1 MRFEKKISEPM
12 ENFWANPNYIPR
24 YISNTFVN
32 FPINLS
38 DTLQEKLFMEF
49 IFAQKTFLRLWMIW
63 GLYYKLYLK
72 LYRTLQTEADRHCR
86 DWEAEVKAHSVTK
99 SGLLQIE
106 KENEDQRKTID
117 DMTAKLSRA
126 LEERKTFKTKYE
138 RMKKVKSNLDRR
150 AESYR

>member
-1 MRFEKKISEPM
+1 M
-12 ENFWANPNYIPR
+12 
-24 YISNTFVN
+24 
-32 FPINLS
+32 
-38 DTLQEKLFMEF
+38 
-49 IFAQKTFLRLWMIW
+49 
-63 GLYYKLYLK
+63 
-72 LYRTLQTEADRHCR
+72 
-86 DWEAEVKAHSVTK
+86 KAHSVTK